1 MTVSN
6 EMTAANTYYGSKGC
20 IAGSR
25 LDYQGI
31 IVTRRIE
38 LLAINSHKPRSSPLC
53 NYVIKSKLIAMLN

>member
-25 LDYQGI
+25 
-31 IVTRRIE
+31 
-38 LLAINSHKPRSSPLC
+38 
-53 NYVIKSKLIAMLN
+53 